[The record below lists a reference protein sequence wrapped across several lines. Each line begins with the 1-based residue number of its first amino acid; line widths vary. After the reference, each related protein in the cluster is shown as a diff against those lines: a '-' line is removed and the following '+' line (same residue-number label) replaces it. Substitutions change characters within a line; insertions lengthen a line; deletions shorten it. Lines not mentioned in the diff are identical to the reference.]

1 MTSDER
7 RRVVQRLASMAQTMA
22 EMGYGEDLARGHLI
36 ATFRA
41 DVGLEKASTDVGV
54 VREAAARISWLLQ
67 PLDRPVQEIE
77 HVQSIRE
84 MLGVTSDA
92 ELLTAAMTA
101 REWLERLA
109 DDLSW
114 DDPDEMSN

>member
-1 MTSDER
+1 
-7 RRVVQRLASMAQTMA
+7 MAQTMV

-36 ATFRA
+36 AALQARA
-41 DVGLEKASTDVGV
+41 GLEKASTDVGV
-54 VREAAARISWLLQ
+54 VREAAVEVSRLLRR
-67 PLDRPVQEIE
+67 LDRSAQGIE
-77 HVQSIRE
+77 HVRPIRA

-101 REWLERLA
+101 REGLERLA

-114 DDPDEMSN
+114 DDPDEPSN

>member
-1 MTSDER
+1 
-7 RRVVQRLASMAQTMA
+7 
-22 EMGYGEDLARGHLI
+22 
-36 ATFRA
+36 
-41 DVGLEKASTDVGV
+41 
-54 VREAAARISWLLQ
+54 
-67 PLDRPVQEIE
+67 
-77 HVQSIRE
+77 

-92 ELLTAAMTA
+92 ELLTAAVTA